1 MLTIMEQTILDFI
14 QQTMRSPFFDRFWP
28 FITHLGDA
36 GAIWIILTLVLLMHP
51 RTRRLGLA
59 SGIALLCSMVFTNL
73 ILKNLVARTRPFYLV
88 DIELLIK
95 APGDHSFP
103 SGHATSSFAVAF
115 VFWKERTRIGRI
127 EIYRIYMVL
136 ASLIA
141 FSRLYLYVHYP
152 TDVLA
157 GVLMGYLCSWIAFK
171 TGPLLMGWLN
181 RTLGVKG

>member
-1 MLTIMEQTILDFI
+1 MEQTVLDFI
-14 QQTMRSPFFDRFWP
+14 QQTMQSPLFDRFWP
-28 FITHLGDA
+28 VITHLGDA
-36 GAIWIILTLVLLMHP
+36 GAIWIILTLALLVHP

-59 SGIALLCSMVFTNL
+59 CGIALLCSVVFTNL

-95 APGDHSFP
+95 APGEHSFP

-115 VFWKERTRIGRI
+115 VLWKERTRIGRM
-127 EIYRIYMVL
+127 EIYRIGMVL

-157 GVLMGYLCSWIAFK
+157 GVLMGYLCSVVAFK

-181 RTLGVKG
+181 RTFGVKG